1 MSKKSTGSLT
11 NMSQV
16 KLRSLGSSVQET
28 LLQRLESIGKDLT
41 STKPEARPAVP
52 KSRLDQSALP
62 VLEWSPEPRAI
73 DTLLFSSVGTNRS
86 RQPRPRYSEP
96 FASRDIFDAGIGS
109 ETVLQSSTME
119 SEVVFVRNLAQD
131 LKDKN
136 KTVYRH
142 LHFYHT
148 QKEPGHAKQQYL
160 RHEKYLMDIAV
171 PSANKLKP
179 DELKTYTL
187 LYAVKDREE
196 TPLFNFGTLSLKQ
209 LLTCVEWSLATFCTI
224 PRPTTS
230 MSLES
235 SAKTRAP
242 GRQGM
247 YSSLYKCC
255 C

>member
-1 MSKKSTGSLT
+1 M
-11 NMSQV
+11 
-16 KLRSLGSSVQET
+16 QET
-28 LLQRLESIGKDLT
+28 LLQRLESIRKDLT
-41 STKPEARPAVP
+41 SNKPEARPAVP
-52 KSRLDQSALP
+52 KPRLDQSALP
-62 VLEWSPEPRAI
+62 VLEWSPEPRAM
-73 DTLLFSSVGTNRS
+73 DTLVFSSGGTIRP
-86 RQPRPRYSEP
+86 RRPRYSEP
-96 FASRDIFDAGIGS
+96 FASRAIFDAGIGS

-119 SEVVFVRNLAQD
+119 GEVVFVRNLAQD

-148 QKEPGHAKQQYL
+148 QKEPGNAKQQYL

-196 TPLFNFGTLSLKQ
+196 TPLFNFGTLSLRQ
-209 LLTCVEWSLATFCTI
+209 LLTCVEWSLATLCTI

-235 SAKTRAP
+235 SAKTRAR
-242 GRQGM
+242 GSQEM
-247 YSSLYKCC
+247 CS
-255 C
+255 